1 MPEIEPNQLCPRPGP
16 CYCRLPSFSRARK
29 QTRRTICRACQYQ
42 LTFTDECGSA
52 RLKRDAFDCG
62 CHAENDKD
70 LYAFR
75 LPPDATEDLFR
86 QQLESDVIES
96 CRSKPVPKE

>member
-1 MPEIEPNQLCPRPGP
+1 M
-16 CYCRLPSFSRARK
+16 
-29 QTRRTICRACQYQ
+29 
-42 LTFTDECGSA
+42 
-52 RLKRDAFDCG
+52 KRDAFDCG